1 MKATTAARNTLAVL
15 NSKTFLA
22 AWIAVIAI
30 GFFILPNPISGYLIL
45 GATWVID
52 LVVIGDLADH
62 QGIYMFLL
70 FLFPAVFTWA
80 PIRIYQGVARL
91 RGARHAN
98 P

>member
-1 MKATTAARNTLAVL
+1 MKAATAFRNTLAVL
-15 NSKTFLA
+15 NSKVFLVAWMA
-22 AWIAVIAI
+22 AIAI
-30 GFFILPNPISGYLIL
+30 GFFVAPNPFSAALIL

-52 LVVIGDLADH
+52 LVVIGDLGDH

-70 FLFPAVFTWA
+70 FLFPAIFTWA
-80 PIRIYQGVARL
+80 PIKLYQGFSRL